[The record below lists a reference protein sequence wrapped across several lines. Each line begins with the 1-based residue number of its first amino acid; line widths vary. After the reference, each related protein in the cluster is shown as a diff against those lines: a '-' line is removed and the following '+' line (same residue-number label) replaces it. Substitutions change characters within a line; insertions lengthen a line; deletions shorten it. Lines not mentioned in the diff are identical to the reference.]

1 MQPTPP
7 ADAGS
12 PPRLSRRALWIW
24 LAFVVV
30 AALIAVRT
38 RYVAD
43 LSAFLPSAPT
53 AEQGVLLDQFRSGI
67 AARLLLI
74 GIEGGDADTRAEASR
89 QLADAMR
96 RSGRF
101 EAVHNGDNSGFEVSG
116 RFLFEHR
123 YLLSPAV
130 DPARFT
136 VDGLRAAIDDTVAL
150 LGTPAGALIK
160 PILLRDPTGET
171 VRMAEAMLPAHG
183 PRSEGGVWVSRDAP
197 RAVILATTRA
207 LGADLDGQQQAFDAV
222 HAAFAPHAAKGLR
235 VALSG
240 AGVFGVD
247 SRAQIKAEVERLA
260 IAGSVLIVALLLVAF
275 GSLRSLAIA
284 VLPVAT
290 GVLAGIAA
298 VSLGF
303 GQVHGITLGF
313 GTTLIGEAVDYA
325 IYYLIQARAG
335 RGRDA
340 ASTGPSAAHDG
351 RDAGA
356 VSEATAPGSGA
367 RRWLATSWP
376 TVRLGLL
383 TSLCGFAAL
392 VFSGFPGL
400 AQLGVFSIAGLVAAA
415 FGTRYVFPIL
425 APDGA
430 PGVGLRHQL
439 GRAAGLAAGWLP
451 HLRWPLRIGALAA
464 IVAIALLPSA
474 WRGDL
479 SSMSPVGAA
488 QLKLNADLR
497 ADVGA
502 SDAGTLVALAAAD
515 EARALALAEQ
525 AGGRLDKLVEAGA
538 LAGYES
544 PARLLPSP
552 ATQAARRAALPDEA
566 TLTARLAAATEGGPL
581 AAARLGAFVADV
593 QAARAQPEVDRA
605 ALAGTPLRQAL
616 DALLVSGTEGRP
628 WRVFLNLQPGAQPID
643 AGRIRAVLADLPDAR
658 VVHIKQELDAI
669 YARFLHEALLQAIAG
684 AVAVC
689 ALLALHLRSTRRLL
703 QVAEP
708 IAAAVVVVL
717 GALTLAGAALGILH
731 LVGVLLVV
739 AIGSNY
745 ALFFDHL
752 RESGGVHED
761 TLASLALANL
771 TTVGSFGLLAV
782 SSISALH
789 AIGVVVA
796 PGALLSLLLSAAF
809 IRTGRPSDAHGKMA
823 QTVSAP

>member
-1 MQPTPP
+1 MQPTPS
-7 ADAGS
+7 ADRSTS
-12 PPRLSRRALWIW
+12 PRPSRRALWIW
-24 LAFVVV
+24 LAFVAV
-30 AALIAVRT
+30 AALITAKS

-53 AEQGVLLDQFRSGI
+53 AEQAVLLDQVRSGV
-67 AARLLLI
+67 AARLVLI
-74 GIEGGDADTRAEASR
+74 GIEGGDAASRADASR
-89 QLADAMR
+89 QLAKAMR
-96 RSGRF
+96 ESGRF
-101 EAVHNGDNSGFEVSG
+101 EAVHNGDNSEFEASG

-123 YLLSPAV
+123 YLLSPAIE
-130 DPARFT
+130 PARFT

-171 VRMAEAMLPAHG
+171 VRMAEAMLPSRA

-197 RAVILATTRA
+197 RAVIVATTRA
-207 LGADLDGQQQAFDAV
+207 AGADLDGQEQAFDAV
-222 HAAFAPHAAKGLR
+222 RSAFAPQAAKGLK

-240 AGVFGVD
+240 AGVFGVA
-247 SRAQIKAEVERLA
+247 SRTQIKAEVERLA
-260 IAGSVLIVALLLVAF
+260 IAGSAIIVALLLVSF

-298 VSLGF
+298 VSIGF

-325 IYYLIQARAG
+325 IYYLIQARSGRSADQAPAG
-335 RGRDA
+335 NGVQGTSND
-340 ASTGPSAAHDG
+340 T
-351 RDAGA
+351 
-356 VSEATAPGSGA
+356 TPGSGA
-367 RRWLATSWP
+367 RRWLAFSWP

-383 TSLCGFAAL
+383 TSLCGFGAL

-425 APDGA
+425 SPDGA
-430 PGVGLRHQL
+430 PGMGLRRQL
-439 GRAAGLAAGWLP
+439 GRVAELAARGLP
-451 HLRWPLRIGALAA
+451 LLRWPLRIVALAA
-464 IVAIALLPSA
+464 IVAIALLPTA
-474 WRGDL
+474 WRADL
-479 SSMSPVGAA
+479 GALSPVGAA
-488 QLKLNADLR
+488 ALKLNADLR

-502 SDAGTLVALAAAD
+502 SDAGTLVALAAPD

-525 AGGRLDKLVEAGA
+525 AGMRLDKLVAAGA

-566 TLTARLAAATEGGPL
+566 TLATRLAVATTDGPI
-581 AAARLGAFVADV
+581 AAARLGAFIADV
-593 QAARAQPEVDRA
+593 QTARGQADVDRA
-605 ALAGTPLRQAL
+605 ALATTPLRQAL
-616 DALLVSGTEGRP
+616 DALLVPGADGKP

-643 AGRIRAVLADLPDAR
+643 AAAIRSALADLPDAR
-658 VVHIKQELDAI
+658 VVHIKRELDGI
-669 YARFLHEALLQAIAG
+669 YDRYLHEALLQAIAG

-689 ALLALHLRSTRRLL
+689 ALLALHLRSARRLL

-708 IAAAVVVVL
+708 IGAAVVVVL
-717 GALTLAGAALGILH
+717 GALTVGGAALGILH
-731 LVGVLLVV
+731 LVGLLLVV

-752 RESGGVHED
+752 RETGKVDED

-771 TTVGSFGLLAV
+771 TTVGSFGLLAA
-782 SSISALH
+782 SSIPALQ

-796 PGALLSLLLSAAF
+796 PGALLSLMLSAAF
-809 IRTGRPSDAHGKMA
+809 IPTARSPYVHGKMPPTA
-823 QTVSAP
+823 STP